1 MTLTESSNICYIS
14 ARVAYTIKLNI
25 KGTFL
30 GNMGFPVSV
39 YTLNGLLSQIK
50 RPMTRRIY
58 YLVRE
63 GQIPATLSSLWETL
77 GLMLSKVGIKK
88 FGNPS

>member
-1 MTLTESSNICYIS
+1 MSLLLTMTLTESSNICYIS

-39 YTLNGLLSQIK
+39 YTLNGLLS
-50 RPMTRRIY
+50 
-58 YLVRE
+58 
-63 GQIPATLSSLWETL
+63 
-77 GLMLSKVGIKK
+77 
-88 FGNPS
+88 